1 MPTNLLRRTASKAT
15 PAAKPAVAAPRL
27 ALMTAGRVA
36 IRLRL
41 LDTPTADRLWAALP
55 LYAAAEPWG
64 QSIHFETP
72 VESGRERG
80 ARLHGCPGEVFF
92 WINEDRV
99 LIPYGR
105 TPISRPGEMR
115 LPHPCNIWAQALD
128 DVALLKTV
136 RPGDRVELKRL
147 GEKPGATRAG
157 SRTS

>member
-1 MPTNLLRRTASKAT
+1 MPTNLLRRTAPKAT
-15 PAAKPAVAAPRL
+15 PAAKPAVAGPRL

-55 LYAAAEPWG
+55 LYAVAEPWG

-72 VESGRERG
+72 IESGRERG
-80 ARLHGCPGEVFF
+80 ARVHGSPGEVFF

-99 LIPYGR
+99 LIPFGR

-115 LPHPCNIWAQALD
+115 LPQPCNIWAQALD
-128 DVALLKTV
+128 DVTLLKAV
-136 RPGDRVELKRL
+136 RPGDKVELKRL
-147 GEKPGATRAG
+147 GEKANPAKAD
-157 SRTS
+157 SRSA